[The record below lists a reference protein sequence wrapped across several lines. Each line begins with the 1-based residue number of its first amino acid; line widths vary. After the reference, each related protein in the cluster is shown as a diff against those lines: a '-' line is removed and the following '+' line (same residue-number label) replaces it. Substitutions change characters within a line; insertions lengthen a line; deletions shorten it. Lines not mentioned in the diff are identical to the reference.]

1 MARWLFEP
9 DWGRKDYQVTYEFLT
24 GITRSSIGGKEQ
36 RRALRTSPRKTIAYA
51 VPLNDARFRQFK
63 DLMWGAQADVFD
75 LPELTRFTEST
86 VATDIGD
93 TEMTLTG
100 VPSWLVPGA
109 AVTVGDLG
117 VFEGRTVDSVDGD
130 VVTFVDPGALAW
142 AAGARIYPALTGYL
156 ATELS
161 TPRET
166 NAVAQ
171 MGMRFAVDTGSEPLI
186 EPPAAEVTFNGREV
200 FLKKPNWAAAVD
212 VATGHDADILDY
224 GYGPVLQYAAV
235 AFGYNVKKATY
246 VNRSAEQAQAI
257 VDFFFRMKGQQ
268 GEFYMPTWEY
278 DFQPKVAASSGSSTM
293 RVAGTAF
300 ADAYEGSTVHKA
312 MFVQKLDGTVLLRKV
327 LSVAPISDGGG
338 NDSLITIEGTW
349 SATISQATI
358 VMCGWMPVW
367 RLASDT
373 LVMEWLTDTVAQT
386 QLSVRTLEDLPVETP

>member
-1 MARWLFEP
+1 MTIWPFEP
-9 DWGRKDYQVTYEFLT
+9 DWRDKDYRVAYEFLT
-24 GITRSSIGGKEQ
+24 GITRSSNGKEQ
-36 RRALRTSPRKTIAYA
+36 RRALRTSPRKSIDHS
-51 VPLNDARFRQFK
+51 VLLNDARFRQFK
-63 DLMWGAQADVFD
+63 DLMWGAQDDILV
-75 LPELTRFTEST
+75 LPELTRFTETT
-86 VATDIGD
+86 VATEISD
-93 TEMTLTG
+93 TDMVFTS

-109 AVTVGDLG
+109 AVTVGALG
-117 VFEGRTVDSVDGD
+117 VFEGRLVDSVDGD
-130 VVTFVDPGALAW
+130 VVTFQDPSTMAW
-142 AAGARIYPALTGYL
+142 AVGARLYPALTGYL

-161 TPRET
+161 TPRVT

-171 MGMRFAVDTGSEPLI
+171 LDMRFAVDPGSEPLI
-186 EPPAAEVTFNGREV
+186 APPAAAVTFNGREV

-212 VATGHDADILDY
+212 VATGHEADTLDY
-224 GYGPVLQYAAV
+224 GTGPVLQYSAV

-246 VNRSAEQAQAI
+246 VNRNTEQAQAI

-300 ADAYEGSTVHKA
+300 ADSYEGSTVHKA

-386 QLSVRTLEDLPVETP
+386 QLAVRTLEDLPVETP